1 MRASLL
7 YRLPSIGT
15 RRARHPAAAGAAFGA
30 AITHPSFPPRR
41 YDPGVLLTA
50 FGRYLPALLSSG
62 ADAAKLTGPFSNV
75 MDAAA
80 IKDPFIR
87 NYMDLLC
94 FLLSG
99 LPAKG
104 TISAEVVSHK
114 TLKT

>member
-1 MRASLL
+1 MK
-7 YRLPSIGT
+7 
-15 RRARHPAAAGAAFGA
+15 PAVPVLVD
-30 AITHPSFPPRR
+30 HPSARRR

-62 ADAAKLTGPFSNV
+62 ADAARLTGPFSNV
-75 MDAAA
+75 MDAAD

-104 TISAEVVSHK
+104 TISAEVVSRSGMVV
-114 TLKT
+114 LVVVVLGW